1 MRHAIRAHALIGLFT
16 LALFG
21 CSSSNEPASET
32 EEAAQSSQADIEVA
46 EPNSQFAAVARAFEA
61 RADAAGQAM
70 QAACQPLGTAVL
82 AFLDNPEPGLQND
95 AQSAWHGCYERWQ
108 AFSLFHQ
115 VAFNPAAQDALDRS
129 RRLINVRPFLP
140 GYIDALPEYPYSGLV
155 HETGMDL
162 TLDNLLEQ
170 HQLMDLESPALG
182 FPVVETLLWQTDL
195 ETYWLTSGGDGD
207 PTITRRHQYL
217 TLATDHLLQQLEQAR
232 LRWAGQVGFTGLPE
246 PAQQRI
252 VLTSLEQQIRRDLL
266 ELAFTDDAPQEPDW
280 HHPSLVAGQGK
291 RHLQARLT
299 GLEALLASPD
309 DGASAFASW
318 LERRG
323 GSVTPETLGDQL
335 ASALEALDALPDNA
349 PAGEPDAETWQQA
362 LTTVTGLADQIS
374 LLRAP
379 LETQDPQ

>member
-1 MRHAIRAHALIGLFT
+1 MHHATRAHALIGLFT
-16 LALFG
+16 LAMFG

-32 EEAAQSSQADIEVA
+32 EESAQSSLPDVEVV
-46 EPNSQFAAVARAFEA
+46 EPSTQFAAAARAFEA
-61 RADAAGQAM
+61 QADVAGQAM

-82 AFLDNPEPGLQND
+82 AFLDNPEPGLQSD
-95 AQSAWHGCYERWQ
+95 AQSAWHNCYEHWQ

-129 RRLINVRPFLP
+129 RWLTNVRPFLP

-195 ETYWLTSGGDGD
+195 ETYWLTSGGDED
-207 PTITRRHQYL
+207 LTITRRHQYL
-217 TLATDHLLQQLEQAR
+217 TLASDHLLQQLQQAR

-246 PAQQRI
+246 SAQQRI
-252 VLTSLEQQIRRDLL
+252 VLTSLEQQIRGELLDLV
-266 ELAFTDDAPQEPDW
+266 FTDDALQEPDW

-291 RHLQARLT
+291 RHLQARLA

-323 GSVTPETLGDQL
+323 GPVTSETLGDQL
-335 ASALEALDALPDNA
+335 STALEALSALPDNA
-349 PAGEPDAETWQQA
+349 PAGEPGAETWQQA
-362 LTTVTGLADQIS
+362 VAAITGLADQIS
-374 LLRAP
+374 LLREP
-379 LETQDPQ
+379 LVTQDAQ